1 MNRAVRMIMAGGAL
15 LAVAACDESGNF
27 QLGGG
32 AAATSDSTTTRL
44 VERDVEAP
52 EVFQVSERGLW
63 DGRPS
68 LGGVWVAY
76 TDVTDPERVIIRNE
90 ENGQFVI
97 GALFRRERASSGP
110 SLQVSSDAAEA
121 LGILAGAPTR
131 LNVTALR
138 REEVPENPAPAPVS
152 SETAS
157 EASLEDTLA
166 GAISEAE
173 ENARPLGAEASPSSS
188 PSPAAAVSSLSKPY
202 IQVGIFS
209 VEANAQGVANRLRGA
224 GMVPTVLEQESRGR
238 KFWRVIVGPTRTA
251 AERAGLLQTTKG
263 LGFADAYFVTN

>member
-1 MNRAVRMIMAGGAL
+1 MNRAVLMMVAGGTL
-15 LAVAACDESGNF
+15 LALAACDESGNF

-32 AAATSDSTTTRL
+32 AAATADATTTRL

-52 EVFQVSERGLW
+52 EVFQVSEPGLW

-76 TDVTDPERVIIRNE
+76 TGVTDPERVIIRNE

-138 REEVPENPAPAPVS
+138 REEVPENPVPAPVS
-152 SETAS
+152 TEAVSETA
-157 EASLEDTLA
+157 LEDTLE

-173 ENARPLGAEASPSSS
+173 ENARPQGAEATST
-188 PSPAAAVSSLSKPY
+188 PAATTSGLAKPY

-209 VEANAQGVANRLRGA
+209 VEANAQGVATRLRGA

-238 KFWRVIVGPTRTA
+238 KFWRVIVGPTRTT
-251 AERAGLLQTTKG
+251 AERATLLQTTKG